1 MKWLGDGTVDRLRA
15 NMQTPDLSGTRYRAI
30 RFVAGGGMA
39 AIWLADDTVLQRKV
53 ALKVLDA
60 DDSPDLASRLSRE
73 AHILAT
79 LEHPGIVPVHDAG
92 TLADGRVFYCMKYV
106 EGQRLDD
113 CLTKVPAIADRVR
126 LLLRI
131 AEPVAFAHSRGIIHR
146 DLKPE
151 NVMVGRYG
159 EVLVMDWGLGKILN
173 GAAVEFAR
181 PGADADDRAC
191 FSANARVTDHGS
203 VLGTPGY
210 MAPEQL
216 VGDIEKIDQR
226 TDIYGLGA
234 ILNFMIRGKTA
245 DLPQD
250 RRAVRRL
257 RAICAKAMHP
267 DAGQRYRSVEALS
280 VELAKYLADSPVSA
294 YRESPLERLL
304 RVLHRHRTA
313 VILIAVYL
321 LMRLFFILLARP

>member
-151 NVMVGRYG
+151 NVMVGLYG

>member
-1 MKWLGDGTVDRLRA
+1 
-15 NMQTPDLSGTRYRAI
+15 
-30 RFVAGGGMA
+30 
-39 AIWLADDTVLQRKV
+39 
-53 ALKVLDA
+53 
-60 DDSPDLASRLSRE
+60 
-73 AHILAT
+73 
-79 LEHPGIVPVHDAG
+79 
-92 TLADGRVFYCMKYV
+92 
-106 EGQRLDD
+106 
-113 CLTKVPAIADRVR
+113 
-126 LLLRI
+126 
-131 AEPVAFAHSRGIIHR
+131 
-146 DLKPE
+146 
-151 NVMVGRYG
+151 MVGLYG

-216 VGDIEKIDQR
+216 LGDIEKIDQR

>member
-73 AHILAT
+73 AHILAA

-151 NVMVGRYG
+151 NVMVGLYG

-234 ILNFMIRGKTA
+234 ILTFMIRGKTA